1 MEALCMGAPV
11 VLGDIPVLHEI
22 YGNAAYYVDCDNAD
36 ISIEQLLKQGGREAP
51 ETVLSRYSW
60 EKSARIMMEALTK

>member
-1 MEALCMGAPV
+1 MVAVLMWAPV
-11 VLGDIPVLHEI
+11 VVCYIPVLHEI

-36 ISIEQLLKQGGREAP
+36 ISIEQLLKEGGREAP
-51 ETVLSRYSW
+51 ETVLSRYSF

>member
-36 ISIEQLLKQGGREAP
+36 ISIN
-51 ETVLSRYSW
+51 SC
-60 EKSARIMMEALTK
+60 